1 MKPCTFRPTSILPGR
16 TGLACCNT
24 EHISFAANF
33 GVIKLFHNAY
43 SRLSKGGGVAPSVEK
58 DGYTQNCIVQRVYGF
73 KFEILET
80 CSREMDDYTLLYTR
94 YINYISRV

>member
-1 MKPCTFRPTSILPGR
+1 MATVDYETMHFS
-16 TGLACCNT
+16 
-24 EHISFAANF
+24 ANF
-33 GVIKLFHNAY
+33 DFASGALALPVAY

>member
-1 MKPCTFRPTSILPGR
+1 M
-16 TGLACCNT
+16 
-24 EHISFAANF
+24 
-33 GVIKLFHNAY
+33 
-43 SRLSKGGGVAPSVEK
+43 APSVEK

-94 YINYISRV
+94 YIDYISRV